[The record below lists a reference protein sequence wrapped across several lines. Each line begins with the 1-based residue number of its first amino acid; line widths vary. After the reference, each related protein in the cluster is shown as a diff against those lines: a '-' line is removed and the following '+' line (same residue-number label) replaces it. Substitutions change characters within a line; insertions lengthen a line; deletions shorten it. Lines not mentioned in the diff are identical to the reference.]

1 MKNDMVPPSSG
12 SSPGSS
18 AQTAAKS
25 GADSENAAAKEE
37 VQTIDLKNRYLALLL
52 AWLIPGLGHLYQ
64 GRTAK
69 AVFFGVPILL
79 LLILGIRAG
88 TYYPTLP
95 NGEQGPPRWA
105 SCVYCDFPSDAGR
118 GIQKLAA
125 GRLYFIPQAA
135 CGIAAIP
142 ACLQTSRFNSGKPLL
157 FNGAFAPPT
166 RANLGTVYTAS
177 VTNPQLKNPTFDDLV
192 LTLGG
197 WFDLGTIYVAVAGLL
212 NILAMF
218 DAFAGPVIDVTGKEE
233 GSEKQSDENEEKA

>member
-12 SSPGSS
+12 SSGQTS
-18 AQTAAKS
+18 AQS
-25 GADSENAAAKEE
+25 GADGRDAAATEE
-37 VQTIDLKNRYLALLL
+37 ILTIDLKNRYLALLL

-64 GRTAK
+64 GRIAK
-69 AVFFGVPILL
+69 AVLFGVPIIL

-95 NGEQGPPRWA
+95 NGERGTARWA

-135 CGIAAIP
+135 CGIVAIP
-142 ACLQTSRFNSGKPLL
+142 ACLQTSRFKSGKPLL

-166 RANLGTVYTAS
+166 RANLGTVYTSSA
-177 VTNPQLKNPTFDDLV
+177 VNPQLRNPTFDDLV

-197 WFDLGTIYVAVAGLL
+197 WFDLGT
-212 NILAMF
+212 
-218 DAFAGPVIDVTGKEE
+218 
-233 GSEKQSDENEEKA
+233 

>member
-18 AQTAAKS
+18 AQTSAKS
-25 GADSENAAAKEE
+25 GADAKEE
-37 VQTIDLKNRYLALLL
+37 ALTIDLKNRYLALLL

-64 GRTAK
+64 GRAAK
-69 AVFFGVPILL
+69 AVIFGVPILL

-95 NGEQGPPRWA
+95 NGERGPARWA

-142 ACLQTSRFNSGKPLL
+142 ACLQTSRFKSGKPLL
-157 FNGAFAPPT
+157 FPGAVAPPT
-166 RANLGTVYTAS
+166 RATLGTVYTSYVA
-177 VTNPQLKNPTFDDLV
+177 NPQLKNPTFDDLV

-218 DAFAGPVIDVTGKEE
+218 DAFAGPVISVAEKEE
-233 GSEKQSDENEEKA
+233 ESEKQSEENEEEA